1 MHREKQQT
9 TLEIIYT
16 STLTERQ
23 SPRQA
28 HQPLGSSIQ
37 EQHLE
42 VLGEEQ
48 TPHMIDTWTQ
58 F

>member
-9 TLEIIYT
+9 TQEIIYT

-48 TPHMIDTWTQ
+48 TPHMIDT
-58 F
+58 